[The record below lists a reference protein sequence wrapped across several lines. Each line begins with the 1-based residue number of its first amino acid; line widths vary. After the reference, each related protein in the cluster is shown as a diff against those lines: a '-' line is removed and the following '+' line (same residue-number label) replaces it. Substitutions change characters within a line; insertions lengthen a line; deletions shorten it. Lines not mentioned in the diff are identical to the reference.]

1 MRLPSRHAHWL
12 PPQELSGQP
21 WWAASGADT
30 LQSFEQTGLASTAPG
45 WARHETAMPS
55 RLPVSSPTRAAHS
68 SSAAAGVRGVVQ
80 GQVPAGRAPA
90 QQHGPAAR
98 LSGQVPSRRAGGGA
112 ISPGLAGSA
121 GVAPPRC
128 LSPMRT
134 TKVSP
139 ALAAQVTQ
147 AVRGRLNA
155 RSPGRAASLSP
166 SLHPRPSPLPGVA
179 RTEMH
184 HPGVASGWGSD
195 RHASPGTLT
204 LCRVTLL
211 LCHQRPGG
219 LRCPRHRQLIILC
232 SQPLERHAC
241 TFVQAV
247 LFLPWLEP
255 KDLIP
260 LACVCCRCSQAAAHK
275 GQPTTYTHHPAAPV
289 SRGLPPR
296 APCPHLLWASRP
308 YLPWTSCPHLPWTSC
323 PHLSWASCPH
333 LLRIP
338 Q

>member
-1 MRLPSRHAHWL
+1 MRLPSRHALWL

-30 LQSFEQTGLASTAPG
+30 LQSLERPGLASAAPG
-45 WARHETAMPS
+45 WARHEAVMPS

-112 ISPGLAGSA
+112 ISPGLAGAA

-166 SLHPRPSPLPGVA
+166 SLHPRHSPLPGVVL
-179 RTEMH
+179 TEMH
-184 HPGVASGWGSD
+184 HPGVASGLGSD

-204 LCRVTLL
+204 LCCVT
-211 LCHQRPGG
+211 
-219 LRCPRHRQLIILC
+219 
-232 SQPLERHAC
+232 
-241 TFVQAV
+241 TFVVSSAPTWLV
-247 LFLPWLEP
+247 LP
-255 KDLIP
+255 
-260 LACVCCRCSQAAAHK
+260 
-275 GQPTTYTHHPAAPV
+275 
-289 SRGLPPR
+289 
-296 APCPHLLWASRP
+296 
-308 YLPWTSCPHLPWTSC
+308 
-323 PHLSWASCPH
+323 
-333 LLRIP
+333 
-338 Q
+338 